1 LSELLNICLS
11 CGICCDGTI
20 IGFVQLDK
28 EELPD
33 LKKLMHVEEM
43 DEAGFFL
50 EPCENL
56 VGCSCSI
63 YSRRPKQCDTYNCKL
78 LKSVEQNEINFDSA
92 IEVIQRIKHGK
103 ADILKKLNTLPF
115 EFKSQ
120 SFYFQ
125 ILELK
130 KILENNTIE
139 SLSHDYSELLVDITV
154 LNTLLTKSIGHSLE

>member
-1 LSELLNICLS
+1 MYL
-11 CGICCDGTI
+11 
-20 IGFVQLDK
+20 
-28 EELPD
+28 
-33 LKKLMHVEEM
+33 EEM

-125 ILELK
+125 TLELK
-130 KILENNTIE
+130 KVLEQSKSNGF
-139 SLSHDYSELLVDITV
+139 LSPDHEKLLEDIHHLSTLISE
-154 LNTLLTKSIGHSLE
+154 NIGHSLE

>member
-1 LSELLNICLS
+1 
-11 CGICCDGTI
+11 
-20 IGFVQLDK
+20 
-28 EELPD
+28 
-33 LKKLMHVEEM
+33 M
-43 DEAGFFL
+43 
-50 EPCENL
+50 
-56 VGCSCSI
+56 
-63 YSRRPKQCDTYNCKL
+63 
-78 LKSVEQNEINFDSA
+78 KSVEQNEINFDSA

-103 ADILKKLNTLPF
+103 ADILKKLITLPF

-154 LNTLLTKSIGHSLE
+154 LNTLLTQSIGHSLE